1 MPELSS
7 VVGKVP
13 ETCADPSWLSVLSSA
28 AHASL
33 AAAGRFG
40 AGDLGTQL
48 GPVATFASPRSVV
61 AMEVSE
67 AGA

>member
-1 MPELSS
+1 MPELRS

-40 AGDLGTQL
+40 ASDLGTRL
-48 GPVATFASPRSVV
+48 GPVATFPSPGSVV
-61 AMEVSE
+61 ATEVSE